1 MELVLLFVFSIIL
14 SAFFSASEMAFVS
27 SDQLKIKEK
36 AESGSKKSKKILSF
50 HEKSEHFLTTVLI
63 GNNIVNVTA
72 TSTMTY
78 FLSTRVGFLGDKH
91 LEIIVTFVMTPIL
104 LIFAEM
110 LPKDFA
116 RLNPNRFLFV
126 FLSPLLLVL
135 KLFHWVTHFTLQ
147 VVDFLLQ
154 PLGLKHD
161 EDLFMSQAEFR
172 GMIDESIKSGVVT
185 AHEKKIIDTILD
197 FEKLRVSSAMT
208 PLESIPKVD
217 LYATVRDVKKIAEET
232 KARMFLVYE
241 EIPSI
246 IVGMIYVFDLLFEE
260 DQEKGLNSFLRSPVF
275 ISHTT
280 SNERA
285 FLTLQQRRQSYAV
298 VIDGQNEVVGAVA
311 IERLLLR

>member
-1 MELVLLFVFSIIL
+1 MELVLLFLFSIVL

-27 SDQLKIKEK
+27 SDQLKLKEK
-36 AESGSKKSKKILSF
+36 AEGGSKKAKKILHF
-50 HEKSEHFLTTVLI
+50 HEKSEHFLTTILI

-78 FLSTRVGFLGDKH
+78 FLSTRMGLTADHH
-91 LEIIVTFVMTPIL
+91 LEVIVTFVMTPVL

-126 FLSPLLLVL
+126 FLSPLLVVL
-135 KLFHWVTHFTLQ
+135 KLFHWVAHFTLQ
-147 VVDFLLQ
+147 VVDFLLK

-172 GMIDESIKSGVVT
+172 GMIDESMKSGVVT
-185 AHEKKIIDTILD
+185 SHEKKLIDTILD
-197 FEKLRVSSAMT
+197 FEKLRVASAMT
-208 PLESIPKVD
+208 PLENIPKVD
-217 LYATVRDVKKIAEET
+217 LHATVRDVKKIAQET

-246 IVGMIYVFDLLFEE
+246 IVGMIYGHLKLMQIFILCWNTNPLK
-260 DQEKGLNSFLRSPVF
+260 QLPFLE
-275 ISHTT
+275 IY
-280 SNERA
+280 N
-285 FLTLQQRRQSYAV
+285 
-298 VIDGQNEVVGAVA
+298 
-311 IERLLLR
+311 IEMSII